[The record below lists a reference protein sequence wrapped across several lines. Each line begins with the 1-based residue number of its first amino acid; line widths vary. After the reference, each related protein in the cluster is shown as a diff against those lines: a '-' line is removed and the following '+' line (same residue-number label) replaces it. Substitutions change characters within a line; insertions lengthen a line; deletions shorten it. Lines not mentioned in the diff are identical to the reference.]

1 MTARVTSWDGV
12 ESAYAAAQA
21 WVDLGLR
28 KDDSLFT
35 PGKPIWTRE
44 LLGELHRRF
53 LDRPDD
59 SRRPFLEKMKDQL
72 EDSAPEV
79 HQLMGEVLYVHY
91 LLLDPNE
98 QTIRTVLEWSPHP
111 VDIPPELVDGLQF
124 LFINIG
130 VARTL
135 LPFQVGTLIETV
147 EQWKEL
153 GSNERDHLLDDPWA
167 FKDFL
172 FSRRFTSRLLAN
184 KQNTGGLE
192 RHLLLHIAF
201 PDTFERIL
209 QNDKN
214 RIAGASRF
222 ARFVDE
228 ESDDVDRKIQQIRQG
243 LETEWDG
250 DLDFYAD
257 DIVGLW
263 RNGPPP
269 SGGPWD
275 RFVRK
280 SQAYVATGRL
290 ETEEIDYKLVTGKKL
305 AEAREAV
312 LGDAGDW
319 ADLVKRGIGGNL
331 VFSIAQAKFRGWIDE
346 SPDDALSALQDLW
359 SRDDLDYTER
369 IARFCRLFSRSAAS
383 GTGTR
388 MAVISVLL
396 MGLDPE
402 QFPPFRVGVFDLA
415 YRLTGYVGPGA
426 DADEAAIYQHA
437 LGFLDRFIKEA
448 SARGLELRHRLDAQ
462 SVVWAIGRDGDGEGT
477 GDGNG
482 EGTERKLQPDLN
494 PLARKLYLPASF
506 LQDIARLLADKKQ
519 VIFQGPPGTGKTYVA
534 QQLAEV
540 LAGSPDRVTLVQFHP
555 SYSYED
561 FVQGYRP
568 TMSAQGGAGFEIR
581 NGPLLQAAVRARNDP
596 EAAHYLVIDE
606 INRGNLAKVFGEL
619 YYLLE
624 YRDRE
629 MRLQYSDVPFSL
641 PSNLHIIGT
650 MNTADRS
657 IALVDLALRRR
668 FYFVEF
674 HPDRPPIRGFLR
686 RYLRDQS
693 PDMEWVADLVDRAN
707 DELKGDR
714 HAAIGPSYFLR
725 ESLDEEDVERAWKH
739 SVLPYI
745 EERLFGYDSSRLDDF
760 TLEKLLE
767 GLTAAIPEEDD
778 EGPSSAATSAGS

>member
-1 MTARVTSWDGV
+1 MSARVTYWDGV
-12 ESAYAAAQA
+12 ESAYTAAQA

-44 LLGELHRRF
+44 LLGNLHRRF
-53 LDRPDD
+53 LDRPDEG
-59 SRRPFLEKMKDQL
+59 SGSFLDKLEVQL
-72 EDSAPEV
+72 SGSPAEV

-98 QTIRTVLEWSPHP
+98 QAVRRVLRSSSPP
-111 VDIPPELVDGLQF
+111 VDIPPELVDGLRF

-135 LPFQVGTLIETV
+135 IPFQVGTLIETV

-153 GSNERDHLLDDPWA
+153 EPGERNRLLDDPWA
-167 FKDFL
+167 FKEFL
-172 FSRRFTSRLLAN
+172 FSRQFTSRLLAN

-222 ARFVDE
+222 ARFAGE

-250 DLDFYAD
+250 DVDFYAD
-257 DIVGLW
+257 DVVGLW

-269 SGGPWD
+269 PGGPWD
-275 RFVRK
+275 RFVREA
-280 SQAYVATGRL
+280 QTYVATGRL
-290 ETEEIDYKLVTGKKL
+290 ETEETDGKLATGQRL

-312 LGDAGDW
+312 IGGAGGW

-331 VFSIAQAKFRGWIDE
+331 VFSIAQTRFRGWVDG
-346 SPDDALSALQDLW
+346 SPDDALAALQALW
-359 SRDDLDYTER
+359 TRDDLDYTER
-369 IARFCRLFSRSAAS
+369 ISRFCRLFPRSAAS

-388 MAVISVLL
+388 MSVIAVLL
-396 MGLDPE
+396 MGLDAE
-402 QFPPFRVGVFDLA
+402 QFPPFRVNVFDQA
-415 YRLTGYVGPGA
+415 YRFTGYDGPGL
-426 DADEAAIYQHA
+426 DWGEAAIYGHA
-437 LGFLDRFIKEA
+437 LGFLDRFIEEA

-462 SVVWAIGRDGDGEGT
+462 SLVWQVVRRWGEFTSQGF
-477 GDGNG
+477 
-482 EGTERKLQPDLN
+482 KPDLDT
-494 PLARKLYLPASF
+494 LAERLYLPVSF
-506 LQDIARLLADKKQ
+506 LQNIALLIEDKKQ
-519 VIFQGPPGTGKTYVA
+519 IIFQGPPGTGKTYVA

-568 TMSAQGGAGFEIR
+568 TMSAQGGAGFDIR
-581 NGPLLQAAVRARNDP
+581 NGPLLQAAIRARNDP
-596 EAAHYLVIDE
+596 EASHYLVIDE

-629 MRLQYSDVPFSL
+629 MRLQYSEEPFSL
-641 PSNLHIIGT
+641 PCNLHIIGT

-674 HPDRPPIRGFLR
+674 HPDRPPIRGLLR
-686 RYLRDQS
+686 RYLGDKS
-693 PDMEWVADLVDRAN
+693 PDMEWVADLIDRAN
-707 DELKGDR
+707 DELKDDR

-725 ESLDEEDVERAWKH
+725 ENLDEEDIKRAWEH

-745 EERLFGYDSSRLDDF
+745 EERLFGFDSSRLDDF
-760 TLEKLLE
+760 ALEKLLE
-767 GLTAAIPEEDD
+767 GLTAAIPEQDD
-778 EGPSSAATSAGS
+778 EGPSSAAASAGS

>member
-35 PGKPIWTRE
+35 PGNPIWTRE
-44 LLGELHRRF
+44 LLGQLHRRF

-59 SRRPFLEKMKDQL
+59 SRRPFLEKLQDQL

-91 LLLDPNE
+91 LLLSANE
-98 QTIRTVLEWSPHP
+98 RGIRTVLEWSTDP
-111 VDIPPELVDGLQF
+111 VDIPSELVAGLQF
-124 LFINIG
+124 RFINPG
-130 VARTL
+130 VGMAL
-135 LPFQVGTLIETV
+135 IPFQVGTLIETV

-184 KQNTGGLE
+184 NQNTGGLE

-222 ARFVDE
+222 ARFVGE
-228 ESDDVDRKIQQIRQG
+228 ESEDVDRKIQQIRQG

-257 DIVGLW
+257 DVVGLW
-263 RNGPPP
+263 RNSPPP

-275 RFVRK
+275 RFIRK

-290 ETEEIDYKLVTGKKL
+290 ETEDIDYKLVIGEKL
-305 AEAREAV
+305 TEAREAV
-312 LGDAGDW
+312 LGGAGDW
-319 ADLVKRGIGGNL
+319 ADLVKRGIVGRL
-331 VFSIAQAKFRGWIDE
+331 VFSIAQAKFRDWIDE
-346 SPDDALSALQDLW
+346 SPDDALAALQDLW

-369 IARFCRLFSRSAAS
+369 ISRFCRLFPRSAAS

-396 MGLDPE
+396 MGMDAE

-415 YRLTGYVGPGA
+415 YQLTGYAGPGA
-426 DADEAAIYQHA
+426 DVDEAAIYQHA

-448 SARGLELRHRLDAQ
+448 SARGLDLRHRLDAQ
-462 SVVWAIGRDGDGEGT
+462 SVVWAVGRDGDSEGP
-477 GDGNG
+477 DD
-482 EGTERKLQPDLN
+482 PDLT
-494 PLARKLYLPASF
+494 PLARTLYLPASF
-506 LQDIARLLADKKQ
+506 LQDIALLLRDKKQ

-540 LAGSPDRVTLVQFHP
+540 LAGSLDRVTLVQFHP

-568 TMSAQGGAGFEIR
+568 TMSAQGGAGFDIK

-596 EAAHYLVIDE
+596 KATHYLVIDE

-629 MRLQYSDVPFSL
+629 MRLQYSEEPFSL

-674 HPDRPPIRGFLR
+674 HPDRPPIRGLLR

-725 ESLDEEDVERAWKH
+725 ENLDEEDVERAWKH

-760 TLEKLLE
+760 TLEKMLE
-767 GLTAAIPEEDD
+767 GLTAAIPGEDD
-778 EGPSSAATSAGS
+778 EGLSSAAASAGS